1 MLVVTSIKEDNL
13 SNINWMEVLN
23 WGGQEINDLRYV
35 AYSYIKQGVYDVA
48 LTFFDAL
55 TVLTPPIA
63 YDLQTIGAL
72 HLQLGNGLKALDF
85 LDRALKLEPDHL
97 LTQLN
102 RAKALF
108 MMGYKKQA
116 LNQVLLLE
124 KCAEPE
130 IASQAAALVLAY
142 K

>member
-1 MLVVTSIKEDNL
+1 M
-13 SNINWMEVLN
+13 NWLEVLG
-23 WGGQEINDLRYV
+23 WGQEELNDLRYV

-55 TVLTPPIA
+55 SVLTPPTP

-72 HLQLGNGLKALDF
+72 HLQLGNGLKALDY
-85 LDRALKLEPDHL
+85 LDRALKMEPAHL

-108 MMGYKKQA
+108 MLGYKRQG
-116 LNQVLLLE
+116 LVQVLELE
-124 KCAEPE
+124 KCPDKE
-130 IASQAAALVLAY
+130 IATQSSALVLAY
-142 K
+142 R

>member
-1 MLVVTSIKEDNL
+1 MSQ
-13 SNINWMEVLN
+13 INWMEILG
-23 WGGQEINDLRYV
+23 WHEEEINDLRFV

-55 TVLTPPIA
+55 CILVPPTA

-85 LDRALKLEPDHL
+85 IDRALKIEPEHL
-97 LTQLN
+97 ATQMN

-108 MMGYKKQA
+108 MLGYKKQA
-116 LNQVLLLE
+116 LSQVEELE
-124 KCAEPE
+124 KSIDPT
-130 IASQAAALVLAY
+130 IATQAAALVLAY
-142 K
+142 Q

>member
-1 MLVVTSIKEDNL
+1 MSTM
-13 SNINWMEVLN
+13 NWLEILG
-23 WGGQEINDLRYV
+23 WGTEEIGDLRYV
-35 AYSYIKQGVYDVA
+35 AYSYIRQGVYDVA

-55 TVLTPPIA
+55 SVLSPPIP

-85 LDRALKLEPDHL
+85 LDRALKMDPTHL

-108 MMGYKKQA
+108 MLGYKRQG
-116 LNQVLLLE
+116 LVQVLELE
-124 KCAEPE
+124 KCQDKE
-130 IASQAAALVLAY
+130 IASQASALVLAY
-142 K
+142 R